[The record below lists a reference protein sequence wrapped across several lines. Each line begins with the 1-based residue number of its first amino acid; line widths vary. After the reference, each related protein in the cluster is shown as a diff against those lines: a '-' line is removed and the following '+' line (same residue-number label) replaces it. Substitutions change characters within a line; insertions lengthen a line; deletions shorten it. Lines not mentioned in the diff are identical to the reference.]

1 MSVVEY
7 FSRLRT
13 VWDELDVMMPTPH
26 CTCGGCTCG
35 ASKTTADQA
44 VFTRLIQ
51 FLMGLSE
58 SFDHLRDQLLVMDP
72 VPTVNKAYSMVLR
85 VEKQREVHMEG
96 SENMDTA
103 ALQVRAPGKKD
114 YLAKGG
120 NQRRTYVDKRGQY
133 CTNCDK
139 SGHTKDTCFK
149 LHGTPDWYKELIE
162 KKGEKGYAK
171 DIMYNIKGLTT
182 CCRS

>member
-1 MSVVEY
+1 
-7 FSRLRT
+7 
-13 VWDELDVMMPTPH
+13 MMPTPH

-85 VEKQREVHMEG
+85 VEKTEGGSHGRFREYG
-96 SENMDTA
+96 YCSSASPST
-103 ALQVRAPGKKD
+103 GKER
-114 YLAKGG
+114 LL
-120 NQRRTYVDKRGQY
+120 
-133 CTNCDK
+133 
-139 SGHTKDTCFK
+139 S
-149 LHGTPDWYKELIE
+149 
-162 KKGEKGYAK
+162 
-171 DIMYNIKGLTT
+171 
-182 CCRS
+182 

>member
-7 FSRLRT
+7 FLRLCT
-13 VWDELDVMMPTPH
+13 VWDELDVMMPTPQ
-26 CTCGGCTCG
+26 CTCGGCTCH

-72 VPTVNKAYSMVLR
+72 VPTIIKAYSMVLR
-85 VEKQREVHMEG
+85 VENQREFHMEG

-114 YLAKGG
+114 YLAK
-120 NQRRTYVDKRGQY
+120 
-133 CTNCDK
+133 
-139 SGHTKDTCFK
+139 
-149 LHGTPDWYKELIE
+149 
-162 KKGEKGYAK
+162 
-171 DIMYNIKGLTT
+171 
-182 CCRS
+182 